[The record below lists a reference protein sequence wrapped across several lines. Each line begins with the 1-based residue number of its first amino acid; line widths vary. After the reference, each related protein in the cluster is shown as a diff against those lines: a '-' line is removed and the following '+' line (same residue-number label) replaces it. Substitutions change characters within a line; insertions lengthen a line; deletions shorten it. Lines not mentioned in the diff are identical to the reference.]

1 MGEERKFS
9 PNIGAMDM
17 ENMEGAGKAAK
28 NLADRRFAAFEGDIQ
43 VTIDMRMFDEDNHK
57 LLKDLK
63 RDVGDQLNRYKDI
76 LTHLEATYSVKPEK
90 YKTQLKEMKEN
101 F

>member
-1 MGEERKFS
+1 MMGEESKFS
-9 PNIGAMDM
+9 PNIEAIDV

-28 NLADRRFAAFEGDIQ
+28 NLADRRFAAFEGDVQ
-43 VTIDMRMFDEDNHK
+43 VIIDMRIFDKDNHK

-63 RDVGDQLNRYKDI
+63 PDVGEQLNRYEDI

-90 YKTQLKEMKEN
+90 YKTQLNEREL
-101 F
+101 